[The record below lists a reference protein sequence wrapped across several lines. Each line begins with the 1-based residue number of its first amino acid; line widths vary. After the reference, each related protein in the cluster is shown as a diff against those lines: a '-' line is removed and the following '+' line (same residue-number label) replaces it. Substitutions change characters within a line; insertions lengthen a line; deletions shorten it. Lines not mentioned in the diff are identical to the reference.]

1 MPCGNLRLRLLPVGV
16 LPRAALLSGSLP
28 CRAALNSLQSRA
40 FWAVLSLGTKIDYCT
55 DEV

>member
-1 MPCGNLRLRLLPVGV
+1 LQVGV

-28 CRAALNSLQSRA
+28 CRASLNSLQSRA